1 MTSQIA
7 AWQNWT
13 QNQIKLVY
21 LWSCL
26 TEAAPNP
33 ICAAGFSPEETCK
46 RRQRQETRQLLL
58 KPLWAYHFL
67 YDRRLSG
74 DTMRAA
80 GQRRPDLVPE
90 QTIASQCFP
99 VSGPLLRPHLTAAP
113 PVTTALSAPSCRRTG
128 EGWIN
133 CLFLLLECFQRR
145 LTKTDV
151 LRQQETVSVNMLQHW
166 PHVSDWN

>member
-1 MTSQIA
+1 MTSKIA

-33 ICAAGFSPEETCK
+33 ICATGFSPEETCK
-46 RRQRQETRQLLL
+46 GGRGRRHGSSSWIHSERTISFATTAWAETQWGLQ
-58 KPLWAYHFL
+58 
-67 YDRRLSG
+67 DRGGL
-74 DTMRAA
+74 
-80 GQRRPDLVPE
+80 DLVPE

-99 VSGPLLRPHLTAAP
+99 FSEPLLCPHLTAAL
-113 PVTTALSAPSCRRTG
+113 PVTTALSALSCRRTG

-133 CLFLLLECFQRR
+133 CLFLLLECFQRC

-151 LRQQETVSVNMLQHW
+151 LRRQETICVNMLEHW
-166 PHVSDWN
+166 PCVNN